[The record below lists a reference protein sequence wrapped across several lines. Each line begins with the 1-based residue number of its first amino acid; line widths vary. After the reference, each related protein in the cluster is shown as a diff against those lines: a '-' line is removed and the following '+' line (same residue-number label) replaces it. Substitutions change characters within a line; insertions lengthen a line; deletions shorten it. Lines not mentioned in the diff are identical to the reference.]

1 MHQKLINNIAYTTH
15 THTHTHT
22 HTTHTHTHT
31 HTHTSPHLVKD
42 IIAIER
48 VQKYFTKT

>member
-1 MHQKLINNIAYTTH
+1 MHQKLINNIAHTTH

-22 HTTHTHTHT
+22 HKHTHTY
-31 HTHTSPHLVKD
+31 THTSPHLVKD